1 MTATIEYYTTLCTS
15 RSCTKEANM
24 NEQKEFYTKFLSNEE
39 QLFLKSVSPLSLD
52 TPHARH
58 CFNNCIRS
66 TLEALENNNKKIQ
79 YSGVIG
85 LIFFYE

>member
-1 MTATIEYYTTLCTS
+1 
-15 RSCTKEANM
+15 M
-24 NEQKEFYTKFLSNEE
+24 NEQKEFYTKYLSNEE
-39 QLFLKSVSPLSLD
+39 QMFLRSVSPLRLD
-52 TPHARH
+52 TQHARD

-66 TLEALENNNKKIQ
+66 TLDALEYNNKNIM

>member
-1 MTATIEYYTTLCTS
+1 
-15 RSCTKEANM
+15 M
-24 NEQKEFYTKFLSNEE
+24 NEQKEFYTKYLSNEE
-39 QLFLKSVSPLSLD
+39 QMFLRSVSPLSLD
-52 TPHARH
+52 TQHARY

-66 TLEALENNNKKIQ
+66 TLDALEYNNKNIM